1 MSTSTEVEPS
11 ARAAARAV
19 YAAFIMLGFAGSSWA
34 ARIPQVRDGLHL
46 TPARLGLVLLAIA
59 AGSVVSLPLAGQ
71 IVAHL
76 GSRRTVTAMS
86 VLLMVGL
93 SGAAVGYQY
102 GVAPVWAGLFLFGF
116 ANGAWDVSMNVQGA
130 LVERRL
136 GKSVMPRFHAGF
148 SIGTVAGAL
157 TGAAAVA
164 LHAPVTGHLLVC
176 AVLTAVVVIL
186 GVRGFLPD
194 DSDAPAPV
202 VIAGDP
208 ALAHPLPRR
217 ACAGRLSRAL
227 APWRESRTLLI
238 GVFVLALAFTEGTGI
253 DWVSVAVIDD
263 YGAPATVGT
272 LAFAVFLAA
281 MTVGRWYG
289 PGLLDRFGRV
299 TVLRGLCLVAV
310 AGLLLFVFGP
320 TTPFAFAGVLLW
332 GIGGSLG
339 FPVGMSAAADDP
351 AHAAPRVST
360 VASIGYLAFLGGPP
374 LIGFLGDHVTVQRG
388 LIAVAALLA
397 LAVVLAGALRPLQE
411 PA

>member
-1 MSTSTEVEPS
+1 VTTAVGTEPGV
-11 ARAAARAV
+11 RAANRGV

-34 ARIPQVRDGLHL
+34 ARIPQVRDGLGL
-46 TPARLGLVLLAIA
+46 SPGRLGLVLLAIA

-71 IVAHL
+71 IVAHF
-76 GSRRTVTAMS
+76 GSRRTITAMS

-93 SGAAVGYQY
+93 GGAAIGYRY
-102 GVAPVWAGLFLFGF
+102 GVAPVWIGLFLFGF

-136 GKSVMPRFHAGF
+136 GKPVMPRFHAGF
-148 SIGTVAGAL
+148 SVGTVAGAL

-176 AVLTAVVVIL
+176 AVLTAAVAIF
-186 GVRGFLPD
+186 GVRTFL
-194 DSDAPAPV
+194 SDEAGVPEPV
-202 VIAGDP
+202 VP
-208 ALAHPLPRR
+208 ELAHPPRVS
-217 ACAGRLSRAL
+217 RLSQAL

-263 YGAPATVGT
+263 YGAPAVVGT
-272 LAFAVFLAA
+272 LAFAVFLSA

-299 TVLRGLCLVAV
+299 TVLRALAGVALL
-310 AGLLLFVFGP
+310 GLLLFVLGP
-320 TTPFAFAGVLLW
+320 ATPFAFAGVLLW

-374 LIGFLGDHVTVQRG
+374 LIGFLGDHVTVQHG
-388 LIAVAALLA
+388 LLAVAALLA
-397 LAVVLAGALRPLQE
+397 LAVVLAGALRPLPE
-411 PA
+411 AG

>member
-1 MSTSTEVEPS
+1 MTTLTQAEP
-11 ARAAARAV
+11 RVKAANRAV
-19 YAAFIMLGFAGSSWA
+19 FAAFIMLGFAGSSWA
-34 ARIPQVRDGLHL
+34 ARIPQVRDGLGL

-71 IVAHL
+71 IVAHF
-76 GSRRTVTAMS
+76 GSRRTVTVMS
-86 VLLMVGL
+86 LLLMVGL
-93 SGAAVGYQY
+93 SGAAIGFRF
-102 GVAPVWAGLFLFGF
+102 GVVPVWIGLFLFGF

-136 GKSVMPRFHAGF
+136 GKPVMPRFHAGF
-148 SIGTVAGAL
+148 SVGTVAGAL

-164 LHAPVTGHLLVC
+164 LHVPVTAHLLVC
-176 AVLTAVVVIL
+176 AVLTAVVVVF
-186 GVRGFLPD
+186 GVRDFLPD
-194 DSDAPAPV
+194 EAGADEPV
-202 VIAGDP
+202 VVAGDP
-208 ALAHPLPRR
+208 ALAHPPRVS
-217 ACAGRLSRAL
+217 RLSRAL

-263 YGAPATVGT
+263 YGAPAAVGT

-289 PGLLDRFGRV
+289 PGVLDRFGRV
-299 TVLRGLCLVAV
+299 PVIRGLALVAL

-320 TTPFAFAGVLLW
+320 ATPFAFAGVLLW

-351 AHAAPRVST
+351 AHAAPRVSV

-374 LIGFLGDHVTVQRG
+374 LIGFLGDHLTVQRG

-397 LAVVLAGALRPLQE
+397 LAVTLAGALKPLNS
-411 PA
+411 PT